1 MPEPSMHPSREEL
14 SAYSLGQLP
23 DERAVAIDSHIS
35 ECEPCCETIVELSS
49 DDTFVALLQEA
60 RQLPTDQTVDLDGS
74 TARPSSSFDALPAPL
89 AEHPRYEIVGLI
101 GKGGMG
107 AVYKARH
114 RMMERTVALKII
126 NRELVRKPE
135 AVDRFHRE
143 VKTAARQSDADDSVP
158 SAARSETLAT
168 ELQVSRGNFFPN
180 LAKSSSSHRKRED

>member
-1 MPEPSMHPSREEL
+1 MPKQTTHPSQAEL
-14 SAYSLGQLP
+14 SAYNLGQLAP
-23 DERAVAIDSHIS
+23 DEAAVIENHIS

-74 TARPSSSFDALPAPL
+74 TAKPSSSFGDVPAPL

-126 NRELVRKPE
+126 NRELARKPE